1 MCRKLSRMAVLTAA
15 ILTASVASAGTGDV
29 LFWMVDDNAEVL
41 HPDSPEWTTSS
52 ISDFFASCGGGSD
65 FAARIRVT
73 GGDITT
79 DTFLDLYDLSDG
91 TTYSGEFGVDF
102 ADNGGY
108 WGAGVPTGNQSPSG
122 GYSTGSPEYCFTV
135 ELGNITD
142 DGNGGWNWTTVAQSA
157 TETYF
162 SLVSKGYIHPT
173 FDLNPSSMAAWT
185 PTSFAVPEPSSGL
198 LVTIGFALLALR
210 RKRKGA

>member
-1 MCRKLSRMAVLTAA
+1 MAVLAA
-15 ILTASVASAGTGDV
+15 GILMVGVASAGAGDV
-29 LFWMVDDNAEVL
+29 LFWMVDGNSVVWHA
-41 HPDSPEWTTSS
+41 DSPEWTASP
-52 ISDFFASCGGGSD
+52 ISEFFASYEGATSSD

-102 ADNGGY
+102 SDNGGY

-122 GYSTGSPEYCFTV
+122 IYSEGSPEYSFTV
-135 ELGNITD
+135 ELGNIIG
-142 DGNGGWNWTTVAQSA
+142 DGNGGWTWTTVAHSA
-157 TETYF
+157 TETYS
-162 SLVSKGYIHPT
+162 SLVSQGFIHET
-173 FDLNPSSMAAWT
+173 FDLNPSSAAAWT
-185 PTSFAVPEPSSGL
+185 PASFAVPEPSSGL
-198 LVTIGFALLALR
+198 LTVIGFVFLALR